1 MTMSKMILAA
11 FAALT
16 LGGVAAT
23 ASASAPPAGS
33 TGSEPMSSAPACST
47 DAVSGDLQVF
57 AAASLTD
64 SFTSI
69 GDAFM
74 TANPDSD
81 VTFNFGASSD
91 LVGSINE
98 GAVAD
103 IFASADQNNMDKLT
117 APDGEGTIGDPVTF
131 ATNTLEI
138 IVEPGN
144 PKGITGLADL
154 ADPDLIVV
162 STDPA
167 VPIGAYTQ
175 QVLDNAGV
183 TVDFDSLEDN
193 VKGIVDKVTSGEADA
208 GIVYAT
214 DVIAA
219 DDEADGVEIPAD
231 VNVTAGYPISVPAN
245 AANPDAAAAFESF
258 VLCQDGQAILA
269 EYGFGAAP

>member
-1 MTMSKMILAA
+1 M
-11 FAALT
+11 
-16 LGGVAAT
+16 
-23 ASASAPPAGS
+23 
-33 TGSEPMSSAPACST
+33 
-47 DAVSGDLQVF
+47 VF

-81 VTFNFGASSD
+81 VTFNFAASSD

-117 APDGEGTIGDPVTF
+117 AADGEGTIGDPVTF

-144 PKGITGLADL
+144 PQGITGLADL
-154 ADPDLIVV
+154 ADADLIVV
-162 STDPA
+162 STDPE

-175 QVLDNAGV
+175 QVLDDGRRDRRLRLV
-183 TVDFDSLEDN
+183 R
-193 VKGIVDKVTSGEADA
+193 GERQGHRRRGDRRR
-208 GIVYAT
+208 GRRRHRVRHRR
-214 DVIAA
+214 
-219 DDEADGVEIPAD
+219 ERGR
-231 VNVTAGYPISVPAN
+231 
-245 AANPDAAAAFESF
+245 
-258 VLCQDGQAILA
+258 
-269 EYGFGAAP
+269 

>member
-1 MTMSKMILAA
+1 MTRSKMILAA
-11 FAALT
+11 FAASSLS
-16 LGGVAAT
+16 GVTAT
-23 ASASAPPAGS
+23 ASASAPPGS
-33 TGSEPMSSAPACST
+33 SPTGSEPMSSAPACST
-47 DAVSGDLQVF
+47 DAVSGDLLVF

-117 APDGEGTIGDPVTF
+117 APDGEGTIGEPVTF

-154 ADPDLIVV
+154 ANRGPDGRVHRPGGPDRRLH
-162 STDPA
+162 PA
-167 VPIGAYTQ
+167 GARR
-175 QVLDNAGV
+175 GRR
-183 TVDFDSLEDN
+183 
-193 VKGIVDKVTSGEADA
+193 
-208 GIVYAT
+208 
-214 DVIAA
+214 
-219 DDEADGVEIPAD
+219 DDRLRLVRRERQGHRRRR
-231 VNVTAGYPISVPAN
+231 
-245 AANPDAAAAFESF
+245 
-258 VLCQDGQAILA
+258 
-269 EYGFGAAP
+269 